1 MRLLSRG
8 RDVFTTRA
16 AVLGSAFGVLN
27 YAYTVDWG
35 WVVALVMAPALV
47 VRVFWRTMPGWLLL
61 AWTTLPTLVGD
72 AAAVTQSAYLVV
84 IIAVAVA
91 ASGEVGRA
99 DLVALVL
106 CLVSPFFVWALQTNP
121 WHRGIGSWI
130 WSAGLLLGWVLGRL
144 VGEQR
149 ALIAEL
155 ERTRVELAE
164 AAVAADR
171 QRVARD
177 LHDVVGHS
185 FSVVLLHLAGARVN
199 LASSPDEAVEALR
212 RAETVGREG
221 MAELRQA
228 LVLMHRGSGS
238 AAPSGLGEIEDL
250 IRVYRDAGMRVEAH
264 LDRDVATI
272 DAAPRIVLHDV
283 LREALTNVAKH
294 APRPPEAV
302 IRVELDERN
311 VTATVESPCAP
322 TAAEGSGMGLAGL
335 EHRVTAVDG
344 EFRAARHHDRWT
356 VRARLPRRLP
366 HRPTGRT

>member
-8 RDVFTTRA
+8 RDVFVSRA

-27 YAYTVDWG
+27 FAYAHGWG
-35 WVVALVMAPALV
+35 RWVALVMALALV
-47 VRVFWRTMPGWLLL
+47 VRVFWRTMPGWVLL
-61 AWTTLPTLVGD
+61 AWTAVPTVVGD

-84 IIAVAVA
+84 IIAMAVA
-91 ASGEVGRA
+91 ASGAVGRV
-99 DLVALVL
+99 DVVALAL

-149 ALIAEL
+149 GLIVEL
-155 ERTRVELAE
+155 ERTRNELAE

-185 FSVVLLHLAGARVN
+185 FSVVLLNLAGARMN
-199 LASSPDEAVEALR
+199 LAASPAEAEEALR

-228 LVLMHRGSGS
+228 LVLMHRGDGI
-238 AAPSGLGEIEDL
+238 AAPSGVGEVEEL
-250 IRVYRDAGMRVEAH
+250 IKVYRDAGMRVEARV
-264 LDRDVATI
+264 DGDVGTI

-302 IRVELDERN
+302 IRVELDGRH
-311 VTATVESPCAP
+311 VVVVVESPCAP
-322 TAAEGSGMGLAGL
+322 TAARVSGGMGLSGL

-344 EFRAARHHDRWT
+344 EFRASPHHGRWT
-356 VRARLPRRLP
+356 VRARLPRRL
-366 HRPTGRT
+366 RRTS